1 MEEVVAAARPISS
14 LTTARLRRGEAM
26 RLGSAVNGFNRAEA
40 EAKFD
45 ALLADARISEAA
57 EQ

>member
-1 MEEVVAAARPISS
+1 
-14 LTTARLRRGEAM
+14 M

-40 EAKFD
+40 EAQFD
-45 ALLADARISEAA
+45 ALLAGGRISEAA